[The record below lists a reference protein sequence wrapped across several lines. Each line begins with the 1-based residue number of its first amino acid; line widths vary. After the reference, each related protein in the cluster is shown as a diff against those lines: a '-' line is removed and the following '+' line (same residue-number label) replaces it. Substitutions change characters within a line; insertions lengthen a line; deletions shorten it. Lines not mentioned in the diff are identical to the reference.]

1 MTEQVQGRFREVT
14 TNKQDLAQLEAI
26 MRETFTDTFGGEQ
39 SAADL
44 SAFLDKNYNPPVLKR
59 ELADTNSQTFF
70 YEVDGQPAAYLKVNW
85 ATAQTEQQ
93 FDNALEIQR
102 IYVRKPFQ
110 KLHIGGVLM
119 RRALEIAQQQN
130 RDQVWLGVYEHN
142 LNAQGFYQHFGF
154 QRVDQHMFMVGT
166 DPQTDFLLAKKL

>member
-1 MTEQVQGRFREVT
+1 
-14 TNKQDLAQLEAI
+14 
-26 MRETFTDTFGGEQ
+26 
-39 SAADL
+39 
-44 SAFLDKNYNPPVLKR
+44 
-59 ELADTNSQTFF
+59 
-70 YEVDGQPAAYLKVNW
+70 
-85 ATAQTEQQ
+85 
-93 FDNALEIQR
+93 
-102 IYVRKPFQ
+102 
-110 KLHIGGVLM
+110 M